1 MGASQR
7 RKGATWE
14 RDLAARWRDRFPGL
28 ATKRGIG
35 QMRNAAEVA
44 DVDGLP
50 GFWVEAKCG
59 AMPNPRAALAQAQ
72 EACGDRPL
80 WCVAVVKDDRRP
92 PFVCLSLEDFEDI
105 LTELYGLKGLIGPA
119 ANDDVQITC
128 DAERAVGDMNQC
140 DDHIAS
146 AARR

>member
-7 RKGATWE
+7 RKGANFE
-14 RDLAARWRDRFPGL
+14 RELAARWRARWPTLG
-28 ATKRGIG
+28 TKRGIG
-35 QMRNAAEVA
+35 QMRSAAEVP

-72 EACGDRPL
+72 AACGERPL

-92 PFVCLSLEDFEDI
+92 PFVALTLEDFEDI
-105 LTELYGLKGLIGPA
+105 LGELYGLKGLTA
-119 ANDDVQITC
+119 APHG
-128 DAERAVGDMNQC
+128 DAEVAC
-140 DDHIAS
+140 
-146 AARR
+146 